1 MPAWWCVADDC
12 TSRPGWDQSRNQHQP
27 GKFLSACP
35 EDHEPHVA
43 SICEPGPQLHSVCR
57 ALCIL
62 EDLKGPQA
70 NVLMF
75 KNMSRGPQATEVL
88 CLSFLQTL
96 RSILT

>member
-1 MPAWWCVADDC
+1 MPAWWCVDDC

-75 KNMSRGPQATEVL
+75 KNMSRGHQATEVL